1 MSSREV
7 YAIFVAGGS
16 GTRMGGD
23 VPKQFL
29 DLCGEPVLLRSIGR
43 FLEAAPS
50 AHVIVV
56 LPAAHIQTWRELCV
70 KHAVSFAQTIV
81 KGGMTRFHSV
91 QAALE
96 KVPDGVI
103 VAVHA
108 GVRPLVSPAMVRG
121 MIESMEAGVYTGA
134 GSGAISTSAVRA
146 LIPALPVTDTLRCL
160 EPGTTLPP
168 RSSLVAV
175 QTPQMFLSEDI
186 KRAYAQPYDTSFTD
200 DASVVE
206 RLGIHISIFPGEK
219 FNIKITTPEDL
230 ALARLLLA
238 QQ

>member
-1 MSSREV
+1 MEI
-7 YAIFVAGGS
+7 YAVFVAGGS

-23 VPKQFL
+23 IPKQFL
-29 DLCGEPVLLRSIGR
+29 DLGGIPVLQRSIEQ

-56 LPAAHIQTWRELCV
+56 LPALHIQTWRSMCIE
-70 KHAVSFAQTIV
+70 HAVSFSQTIV

-96 KVPDGVI
+96 KVPDGAI
-103 VAVHA
+103 VSVHD
-108 GVRPLVSPAMVRG
+108 GVRPLVTPDLVRRMLDAMSGEGSQSFR
-121 MIESMEAGVYTGA
+121 
-134 GSGAISTSAVRA
+134 GSGPAA
-146 LIPALPVTDTLRCL
+146 LIPVLPVTDTLRCL
-160 EPGTTLPP
+160 EPGAILPP

-175 QTPQMFLSEDI
+175 QTPQIFRSEVL
-186 KRAYAQPYDTSFTD
+186 KSAYRQPYDTSFTD

-206 RLGIHISIFPGEK
+206 RLGYEITCIPGEK

-230 ALARLLLA
+230 SLARLLLSRP
-238 QQ
+238 Q

>member
-103 VAVHA
+103 VAVHD
-108 GVRPLVSPAMVRG
+108 GVRPLVTPGLVRR
-121 MIESMEAGVYTGA
+121 MLDTMTTA
-134 GSGAISTSAVRA
+134 RA
-146 LIPALPVTDTLRCL
+146 LIPVLPVTDTLRCL
-160 EPGTTLPP
+160 EPGAVLPP

-175 QTPQMFLSEDI
+175 QTPQMFLSEDL
-186 KRAYAQPYDTSFTD
+186 KRAYSQPYDTAFTD

-206 RLGIHISIFPGEK
+206 RIGIDIETLPGEK
-219 FNIKITTPEDL
+219 FNLKITTPEDL
-230 ALARLLLA
+230 DLARILLA
-238 QQ
+238 Q

>member
-1 MSSREV
+1 MEI
-7 YAIFVAGGS
+7 YAVFVAGGS

-29 DLCGEPVLLRSIGR
+29 DLGGVPVLQRSIEQ
-43 FLEAAPS
+43 FLEAAPA

-56 LPAAHIQTWRELCV
+56 LPALHVQTWRTMCLE
-70 KHAVSFAQTIV
+70 HAVSFSQTIV

-96 KVPDGVI
+96 KVPDGAI
-103 VAVHA
+103 VSVHD
-108 GVRPLVSPAMVRG
+108 GVRPLVSPDLVRRMLDAM
-121 MIESMEAGVYTGA
+121 
-134 GSGAISTSAVRA
+134 SGDGPSS
-146 LIPALPVTDTLRCL
+146 LIPVLPVTDTLRCL
-160 EPGTTLPP
+160 EPGAVLPP

-175 QTPQMFLSEDI
+175 QTPQIFRSDVL
-186 KRAYAQPYDTSFTD
+186 KAAYRQPYDTSFTD

-206 RLGIHISIFPGEK
+206 RLGCEITCTPGEK

-230 ALARLLLA
+230 SLARLLLGA
-238 QQ
+238 

>member
-29 DLCGEPVLLRSIGR
+29 DLGGEPVLLRSIGR

-103 VAVHA
+103 VSVHD
-108 GVRPLVSPAMVRG
+108 GVRPLVSPGLVRR
-121 MIESMEAGVYTGA
+121 MLDTMTTA
-134 GSGAISTSAVRA
+134 RA
-146 LIPALPVTDTLRCL
+146 LIPVLPVTDTLRCL
-160 EPGTTLPP
+160 EPGAVLPP
-168 RSSLVAV
+168 RGSLVAV
-175 QTPQMFLSEDI
+175 QTPQMFLSEDL
-186 KRAYAQPYDTSFTD
+186 KRAYSQPYDTAFTD

-206 RLGIHISIFPGEK
+206 RIGIDIETLPGEK
-219 FNIKITTPEDL
+219 FNLKITTPEDL
-230 ALARLLLA
+230 DLARILLA
-238 QQ
+238 Q